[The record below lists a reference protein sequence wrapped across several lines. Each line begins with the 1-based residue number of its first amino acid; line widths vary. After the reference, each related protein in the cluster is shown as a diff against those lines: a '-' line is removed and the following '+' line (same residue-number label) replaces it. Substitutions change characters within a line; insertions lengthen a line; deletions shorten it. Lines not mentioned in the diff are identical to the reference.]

1 MRTRHFSPS
10 DAYYV
15 LMQSSCPTPVG
26 TPLRAMLQ
34 GGQLQVSV
42 PSTNISPQTVFGS
55 LDPKSLAALQAAFHD
70 SFAGEGQE
78 SKVRCACCLT
88 HALYLMG
95 ILDRRIWC
103 IALPGS
109 LAGAGF
115 SSAILCWHF
124 FSSHVQSC
132 PVPLSRIQ
140 HMCLHA
146 AYSRIHF
153 DVMVVRRCVLRRS
166 LPAVTARLCLL

>member
-1 MRTRHFSPS
+1 MPHAVHAPLWPSPEIYQAFLPS
-10 DAYYV
+10 DAYFM

-34 GGQLQVSV
+34 GDQLQVSV

-88 HALYLMG
+88 HALYLKG
-95 ILDRRIWC
+95 ILDGRIWC
-103 IALPGS
+103 NVLAGSSAGEPASALPSCAGIPS
-109 LAGAGF
+109 VLMCKAAQFLVEDPAYVLACCIQPD
-115 SSAILCWHF
+115 SS
-124 FSSHVQSC
+124 
-132 PVPLSRIQ
+132 
-140 HMCLHA
+140 
-146 AYSRIHF
+146 
-153 DVMVVRRCVLRRS
+153 
-166 LPAVTARLCLL
+166 